1 MSITTL
7 LIAGALCSAPPGAAP
22 ASTSPTAFLE
32 MFVAGV
38 VPTPDGHTMVL
49 VNAEE
54 KVLLPVGI
62 GLPEALSIHGRLEH
76 RHTTRPLTHDLLDEV
91 LKRLGGAVVRVQI
104 DDLRDDIFVAQV
116 FVKSGDKVIAFD
128 ARPSDAVVLALGA
141 GAPIFVARPVVDRA
155 AIRPDDLPRAADDAP
170 GLTPEGQKV
179 LSL

>member
-1 MSITTL
+1 MALSTL
-7 LIAGALCSAPPGAAP
+7 LLAGALVGSPPIDD
-22 ASTSPTAFLE
+22 ASTAPSPAFLE

-76 RHTTRPLTHDLLDEV
+76 LRASRPLTHDLLDEV
-91 LKRLGGAVVRVQI
+91 LKRLGGEVVRVQI
-104 DDLRDDIFVAQV
+104 DDLRDDVFVAQV
-116 FVKSGDKVIAFD
+116 FVRSGGKVIGFD

-141 GAPIFVARPVVDRA
+141 RAPIFVARPVVDQA
-155 AIRPDDLPRAADDAP
+155 AIHPDDVPRTGRESAGP
-170 GLTPEGQKV
+170 TPEGQKV